1 MRKKRGILINF
12 GGIMLVVIVIAFI
25 FLLSIRREFTKY
37 LDTKYPELSFKVG
50 ITKLNIIYGNYYANV
65 TCLDDKTYFPISK
78 DFKTKNIS
86 EDYIQYKS
94 AIQYNSKIKNIFDG
108 SDIQKNIKSVTGG
121 GKIRSED
128 NASYEQVNIDLISG
142 TDQITDAKEVLKILK
157 EKNIYVEKVIFTYE
171 KDKSV
176 YELWLSSND
185 YKLTEKEIELKVRK
199 IK

>member
-1 MRKKRGILINF
+1 M
-12 GGIMLVVIVIAFI
+12 
-25 FLLSIRREFTKY
+25 
-37 LDTKYPELSFKVG
+37 
-50 ITKLNIIYGNYYANV
+50 NIIYGNYYVNV
-65 TCLDDKTYFPISK
+65 TCLDDKTNFPISK
-78 DFKTKNIS
+78 DFKMKNIS

-94 AIQYNSKIKNIFDG
+94 TIQYNSKIKNIFDG

-121 GKIRSED
+121 GKILFEE

-142 TDQITDAKEVLKILK
+142 TDQIADAKEVLEILK
-157 EKNIYVEKVIFTYE
+157 EKNIYAEKVIFTYE
-171 KDKSV
+171 KDKSL